1 MRRGVQFRAP
11 VFAANL
17 LVDVHPGAT
26 VTDMCS
32 RPEFDLMRPDK
43 DGCMS
48 MLRLT
53 YDHTRM
59 PRSLFNFH
67 AIDATRRDTRV
78 TPTPS
83 TRHVPTDHVRAARLE
98 ENTVA
103 RRKAFTSRSSLKTS
117 PGGDLSDASV
127 VSTSC
132 ESPTNFPDI
141 PKVTPGK

>member
-1 MRRGVQFRAP
+1 MWCPPYDDLKDPNAFRDAVDAAVGRVKLGGPNGPLPPKLQQLVSQFLRVDPTIRPPRCFQFHAP
-11 VFAANL
+11 VLAANL

-53 YDHTRM
+53 YDHT
-59 PRSLFNFH
+59 P
-67 AIDATRRDTRV
+67 
-78 TPTPS
+78 
-83 TRHVPTDHVRAARLE
+83 RLE

-103 RRKAFTSRSSLKTS
+103 RRKAFTSRSSLKT
-117 PGGDLSDASV
+117 LSL
-127 VSTSC
+127 
-132 ESPTNFPDI
+132 I
-141 PKVTPGK
+141 HI